1 MKYPSTTFLCFIKF
15 KKSVP
20 QISWWM
26 VDSSL
31 KVWTAFGV
39 LMCIHCICPGLLRM
53 TRLIRSHSQLNVPSG
68 NISTFLRLK
77 SIAIIFLRPSYTQ
90 THTHNAHTETH
101 AQGHMA
107 ISTSFCFSCH
117 LIWLAFVW
125 LAVLWTIGFGCA
137 LQLETKRYARFL
149 MHTAY
154 PSHILVSRWIHWLFY
169 RQYCWFAVHFFWAF
183 WFSEKI
189 YTAVWYCRST
199 EAGTH
204 MHRSPFYLA
213 AAASWGCVM
222 ADTQLRGETHG
233 CLHDAYMLTHRIHTH
248 KCRRWLSLFRSR
260 MQTHLAALCDWFR
273 TDGAGVTVSDAS
285 LLMYPDEI
293 ITQPFCSSAGQPVS

>member
-1 MKYPSTTFLCFIKF
+1 ML
-15 KKSVP
+15 V
-20 QISWWM
+20 SWCTPHILLIF
-26 VDSSL
+26 SSL
-31 KVWTAFGV
+31 DEFIDCFTANIV
-39 LMCIHCICPGLLRM
+39 DLR
-53 TRLIRSHSQLNVPSG
+53 
-68 NISTFLRLK
+68 F
-77 SIAIIFLRPSYTQ
+77 F
-90 THTHNAHTETH
+90 
-101 AQGHMA
+101 
-107 ISTSFCFSCH
+107 
-117 LIWLAFVW
+117 
-125 LAVLWTIGFGCA
+125 
-137 LQLETKRYARFL
+137 
-149 MHTAY
+149 
-154 PSHILVSRWIHWLFY
+154 
-169 RQYCWFAVHFFWAF
+169 FFWAF

>member
-1 MKYPSTTFLCFIKF
+1 MKYPSTTLLCFIKF

-31 KVWTAFGV
+31 KVWTAFVV

-77 SIAIIFLRPSYTQ
+77 SIAIIFLRPSYTHTQ
-90 THTHNAHTETH
+90 CTHWDTCTRTHGYLHFFLFQLPFNLIGICVACCPLNNWLWMCTSVRNETICSFLDAHR
-101 AQGHMA
+101 
-107 ISTSFCFSCH
+107 ISFSYSRLSTNS
-117 LIWLAFVW
+117 LI
-125 LAVLWTIGFGCA
+125 VL
-137 LQLETKRYARFL
+137 
-149 MHTAY
+149 
-154 PSHILVSRWIHWLFY
+154 PPILLICGS
-169 RQYCWFAVHFFWAF
+169 FFWAF

-189 YTAVWYCRST
+189 YTPMWYCRST